1 MFNIPLKKSMSLH
14 FGDRDGCWSGARER
28 EMSDVMLLR
37 VFLTLMRGKEWVAVW
52 KGENNFFFSKY
63 KFQMKSQTIFTNHKT
78 IINSKLSSSLYYFT
92 VLKKPPPS
100 TRVTCRLS
108 NPLFLT
114 CALLRNVFW
123 QLSSLTLAWM
133 WLVYTET
140 CHLYSDTRKII
151 DPWSWNSIFHFRF
164 RAAPY
169 S

>member
-28 EMSDVMLLR
+28 WDEWCNVVARNEWLC
-37 VFLTLMRGKEWVAVW
+37 GKERII
-52 KGENNFFFSKY
+52 FFFSKY

-92 VLKKPPPS
+92 VLKKNPPS

-114 CALLRNVFW
+114 FVLLRNVFW

-133 WLVYTET
+133 WLVYTE
-140 CHLYSDTRKII
+140 K
-151 DPWSWNSIFHFRF
+151 
-164 RAAPY
+164 
-169 S
+169 